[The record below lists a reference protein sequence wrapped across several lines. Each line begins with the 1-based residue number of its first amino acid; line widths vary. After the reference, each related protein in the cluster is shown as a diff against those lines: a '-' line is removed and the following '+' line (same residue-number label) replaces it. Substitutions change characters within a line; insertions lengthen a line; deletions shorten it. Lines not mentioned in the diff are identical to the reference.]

1 MYNIYIYI
9 SFLFLVVGYLYQ
21 LISKSHFK
29 LYIHH
34 FFSHEATS
42 FLRPSVTQVPPAEER
57 PY

>member
-1 MYNIYIYI
+1 MYNIYI